1 MEVAEIFVSARP
13 SYFIDESDNFIPRV
27 DEGPIPIFVEK
38 NIFGDFVAIILLSS
52 LAAMIVLLLLLLRK
66 MYVSHQVKTIWN
78 FWQKKMLEKNFEKTK
93 FFSCCIINYF

>member
-1 MEVAEIFVSARP
+1 MIFKKFDESECVSDGALRRRRSIKGQVMEVAEIFVSARP

-66 MYVSHQVKTIWN
+66 MYVHRQVKTI
-78 FWQKKMLEKNFEKTK
+78 
-93 FFSCCIINYF
+93 